1 MNQPSDHES
10 TAGDVS
16 AEPSTT
22 DSKGAPS
29 QPPPGTPSAPPPDE
43 PEPPRARPS
52 FVLLAVVS
60 IISLVADLG
69 TKWWALHSL
78 EKPLPNGGGLSTPV
92 EITPWLT
99 LLLAR
104 NRGGAWGLLQTANE
118 EIRKPFFLIIS
129 VAAIAFIVYLFRKIH
144 PKQHALKWGL
154 PLVLGGAIGNLVDR
168 IRYGWVI
175 DFIDYRAEWV
185 RWLNE
190 QIAKLW
196 PSHAITDHWPTFN
209 IADVAI
215 CVGVGLMAIDM
226 FTSRKV
232 HHKAP
237 TDEAPT
243 DEAPTDEAPTD
254 EAPTDAGETVEPTD
268 MSSPPSSEPDSSSEQ
283 SKV

>member
-1 MNQPSDHES
+1 MRQSIVNHALPVVMNQSSP
-10 TAGDVS
+10 
-16 AEPSTT
+16 
-22 DSKGAPS
+22 
-29 QPPPGTPSAPPPDE
+29 
-43 PEPPRARPS
+43 PEPPTEGDNPVTEAPTDGANEVTSEQSSDAPITQATVDPAKPRPS
-52 FVLLAVVS
+52 IVFLLVVS
-60 IISLVADLG
+60 VVSLALDLG
-69 TKWWALHSL
+69 TKWWALHTL
-78 EKPLPNGGGLSTPV
+78 EKTLPNGVAISKPV
-92 EITPWLT
+92 ELTPWLT

-129 VAAIAFIVYLFRKIH
+129 VLAIGFIVYLYRKVH

-175 DFIDYRAEWV
+175 DFIDYRAAWV

-190 QIAKLW
+190 QIARIW
-196 PSHAITDHWPTFN
+196 ETHAVTDHWPTFN

-232 HHKAP
+232 AQHASQPAVSPAQEAAEPEAVTQPAP
-237 TDEAPT
+237 A
-243 DEAPTDEAPTD
+243 
-254 EAPTDAGETVEPTD
+254 
-268 MSSPPSSEPDSSSEQ
+268 EPDAPAEE

>member
-1 MNQPSDHES
+1 MNQPPDHES
-10 TAGDVS
+10 NAGGDA
-16 AEPSTT
+16 AEPSMTE
-22 DSKGAPS
+22 SSGAPS
-29 QPPPGTPSAPPPDE
+29 QPPAGTPSSPPESEPAAE
-43 PEPPRARPS
+43 QQPEPKEPRPS
-52 FVLLAVVS
+52 FLFLAIVS
-60 IISLVADLG
+60 IVSLAADLG

-78 EKPLPNGGGLSTPV
+78 EKPLPNGGGISTPV

-99 LLLAR
+99 LVLAR

-129 VAAIAFIVYLFRKIH
+129 VAAIAFIVYLYRKIH

-154 PLVLGGAIGNLVDR
+154 PLVLGGAVGNLVDR

-190 QIAKLW
+190 QIARIW
-196 PSHAITDHWPTFN
+196 PSHAVTDHWPTFN

-215 CVGVGLMAIDM
+215 CVGVGLMAVDM

-232 HHKAP
+232 THGTTRTETATQAAP
-237 TDEAPT
+237 DASE
-243 DEAPTDEAPTD
+243 
-254 EAPTDAGETVEPTD
+254 PTDAPS
-268 MSSPPSSEPDSSSEQ
+268 SSPVTDETSAEPESPPEQ

>member
-1 MNQPSDHES
+1 VVQRP
-10 TAGDVS
+10 
-16 AEPSTT
+16 
-22 DSKGAPS
+22 
-29 QPPPGTPSAPPPDE
+29 
-43 PEPPRARPS
+43 RPS
-52 FVLLAVVS
+52 YLFLGIVAIVSLA
-60 IISLVADLG
+60 ADLG

-78 EKPLPNGGGLSTPV
+78 EKTLPNGGSIPQPL

-104 NRGGAWGLLQTANE
+104 NRGGAWGLLQSASE
-118 EIRKPFFLIIS
+118 GVRKPFFLIIS
-129 VAAIAFIVYLFRKIH
+129 VAAIIFIVYLYRRIH

-190 QIAKLW
+190 QIAKIW
-196 PSHAITDHWPTFN
+196 STHAVTDHWPTYN

-215 CVGVGLMAIDM
+215 CIGVGLMAIDM
-226 FTSRKV
+226 FTSRKHTFEDTTSPRRPATPSAEPGIGADTSV
-232 HHKAP
+232 SEPAP
-237 TDEAPT
+237 
-243 DEAPTDEAPTD
+243 
-254 EAPTDAGETVEPTD
+254 
-268 MSSPPSSEPDSSSEQ
+268 PPSDGDPPPEQ